1 MRNQLLALFTGLH
14 WSFHLLL
21 GSAPLANTI
30 LTLKLITG
38 LDNPIGH
45 AFLPCPSFTYPVS
58 VY

>member
-1 MRNQLLALFTGLH
+1 MHNQLLAPFTGLH

-21 GSAPLANTI
+21 GSAHLANTI

-45 AFLPCPSFTYPVS
+45 VFLPCSSFTHPVS